1 MLAWSSFRK
10 YLLTN
15 CTYEKTK
22 PKCIESQLAKGGEL
36 YSDTQYFWK
45 YYILNIIYLSNVEL
59 TLRSNQNI
67 SGKLIQCN
75 LLGEVKVLRKS
86 EETYSILRF
95 ASP

>member
-1 MLAWSSFRK
+1 MKRRSLNALSLNWPR
-10 YLLTN
+10 
-15 CTYEKTK
+15 
-22 PKCIESQLAKGGEL
+22 GGNF
-36 YSDTQYFWK
+36 TQIHNIFGSI